1 MFTTASGYGAVG
13 RAVYRGLKN
22 LGSNPAINNYY
33 RACICCYEN
42 LKKNK
47 TIEKLVQDFHCHILL

>member
-22 LGSNPAINNYY
+22 LGSNPAINNYD

-42 LKKNK
+42 LKK
-47 TIEKLVQDFHCHILL
+47 LLRKS